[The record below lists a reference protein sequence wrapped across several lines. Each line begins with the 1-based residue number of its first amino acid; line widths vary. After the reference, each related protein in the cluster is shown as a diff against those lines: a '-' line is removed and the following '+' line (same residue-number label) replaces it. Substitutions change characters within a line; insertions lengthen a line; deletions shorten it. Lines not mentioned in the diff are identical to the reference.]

1 MILDTLVTGLPPVGQ
16 VIWLMVF
23 SFLLIKAADLT
34 IRALDSLSHRLQ
46 IRQFALTAFLLAFA
60 TTLPELSVSLASAF
74 EGRPNLAL
82 GVAIGSNIA
91 NLSLV
96 VGGAAALGGAMPVI
110 GEFLKKDLFY
120 TFLAG
125 SLPLLL
131 LLDKHLGIGDGT
143 VLLVVYGWYNYTILR
158 QTENVARVHQ
168 QGTVRRML
176 AFLHEK
182 QTERQ
187 LGWLVVGVAAMVA
200 SADMVVQAAS
210 ALAITLLVPPLLVG
224 LILVAV
230 GTSLPELSF
239 GIRAVRQRR
248 VAMVFGNLLGAVVAN
263 STLILGLT
271 AILRPIQLDGGLQS
285 YLVATLAFL
294 VIFNVF
300 WLFVRTKKKLERW
313 EGLLLISIYLGF
325 VLVELWQNRGGLL

>member
-1 MILDTLVTGLPPVGQ
+1 MILDEFIAGLPPLFQ
-16 VIWLMVF
+16 IAWLAVF
-23 SFLLIKAADLT
+23 SFVLIKAADIT
-34 IRALDSLSHRLQ
+34 IRALDSLSHRLR

-60 TTLPELSVSLASAF
+60 TTLPELTVSLASAF

-82 GVAIGSNIA
+82 GVAVGSNIA

-96 VGGAAALGGAMPVI
+96 IGGAALIGGTMPVV

-131 LLDKHLGIGDGT
+131 LLDKSLGIGDGA
-143 VLLVVYGWYNYTILR
+143 VLLVVYGWYNYTILH
-158 QTENVARVHQ
+158 QTENVSRVHQ
-168 QGTVRRML
+168 EGAVRRVL

-182 QTERQ
+182 QTEKQ
-187 LGWLVVGVAAMVA
+187 LGWLVIGVAAMVLA
-200 SADMVVQAAS
+200 ADMVVQAAS
-210 ALAITLLVPPLLVG
+210 ALAVTLHLPTLLIG

-271 AILRPIQLDGGLQS
+271 AIIRPIRLDGGLQS

-294 VIFNVF
+294 VIFNLF

-313 EGLLLISIYLGF
+313 EGAVLLLIYVVF
-325 VLVELWQNRGGLL
+325 VAIEFWQTRDGLF